1 MTSTRRRRTAAA
13 RSRPERIFVA
23 TGFDEGGTLPGTA
36 LGTFTIVPLI
46 VDAVQRVPVMAA
58 GGITDARGARAVHA
72 LGAEGVFA
80 GSVFI
85 STIESRVPD
94 SVKAKIVAANGLDL
108 RLFRTPA
115 GLLPRV
121 PGKLS
126 DTLVAMDRA
135 GASRTELAQA
145 MGGLRGMRLGMLE
158 GNTDEGYI
166 SVGAGIGNI
175 HAITSVAEVGQP
187 AGGVKPPA
195 GARQPARSGV
205 GHLLYRPGESVD
217 SQSDVGGGDR
227 LRRVMAD
234 APRQRTNSIADGQ
247 RSAMAIAS
255 CPCAARQRQ
264 GTPLHRLHRLAQ
276 HRLQVTVAGGGGD
289 AIILLGGETQLAAP
303 GNGLRLPQQ
312 FLQQRRQR
320 RILRAANIQ
329 RQLHLARYHVHRAR
343 RTAQGA
349 DRRHRGYRRAAGSGF
364 PPAPSIP
371 PPRRGRPCDGASA
384 PCRHGQL
391 RR

>member
-1 MTSTRRRRTAAA
+1 MQPNRVARILGIEKPVVQGPLSWLTDARLVAAVGNAGGLGVLGPNAGLTAATA
-13 RSRPERIFVA
+13 VSPEATAEKMREEIRKTKQLTEKPFGVNLIPTAENDIWTPAILPVIKEEGVKVVVYTGYGDGSLKPALFDELKAAGITIIYRDINPTPENSRRAEQAGADIIVA

-108 RLFRTPA
+108 RLFRT
-115 GLLPRV
+115 LPDYYRAL

-175 HAITSVAEVGQP
+175 HAITSVAEV
-187 AGGVKPPA
+187 V
-195 GARQPARSGV
+195 
-205 GHLLYRPGESVD
+205 
-217 SQSDVGGGDR
+217 
-227 LRRVMAD
+227 
-234 APRQRTNSIADGQ
+234 N
-247 RSAMAIAS
+247 
-255 CPCAARQRQ
+255 
-264 GTPLHRLHRLAQ
+264 
-276 HRLQVTVAGGGGD
+276 
-289 AIILLGGETQLAAP
+289 QLA
-303 GNGLRLPQQ
+303 
-312 FLQQRRQR
+312 
-320 RILRAANIQ
+320 
-329 RQLHLARYHVHRAR
+329 V
-343 RTAQGA
+343 
-349 DRRHRGYRRAAGSGF
+349 
-364 PPAPSIP
+364 
-371 PPRRGRPCDGASA
+371 
-384 PCRHGQL
+384 
-391 RR
+391 